1 MKTKVSTVALA
12 ALLFAGLP
20 LASTSAYVAVS
31 VGIAPPAI
39 PIYTQ
44 PYCPGPGY
52 IWTPGY
58 WAYGDFGYYWVPG
71 VWVYPP
77 QIGFLWT
84 PGYWGYSG
92 GSYVFNDGYWG
103 PTVGFYGGINYGN
116 GYIGHGYYGGQ
127 WSGGVFRY
135 NTAVSRVD
143 TAVIHNTYV
152 NREVVNQNVGSRAGF
167 NGPGGAK
174 AKPTKQEQ
182 AAAKAERVPAT
193 SEQRA
198 RVDAAKNDPALH
210 AKNNKGK
217 PNAEAVKTFDR
228 NNGRQAAA
236 AGSRGRRSGS
246 KLVLGSTLA
255 LRSSLVLQNTPVLRR
270 LRVKPLRRRNIRSR
284 ASADKTDGSP
294 PVNHRRQNTRARP
307 PKKSPQHRLR
317 SMGNRCRINPR
328 KREAGQAPPVA
339 SSWRPGARRAAR
351 QKEKEEAR
359 GRGVRRRAVT
369 DGIARARTLA
379 RSGDGMQWK
388 GCCFPA
394 GFPFPAFATGRNVAP
409 EMESL
414 IPEFPLRFARRRWEK
429 KETTRRTA

>member
-1 MKTKVSTVALA
+1 M
-12 ALLFAGLP
+12 
-20 LASTSAYVAVS
+20 
-31 VGIAPPAI
+31 GIAPPAI

-58 WAYGDFGYYWVPG
+58 WAWGDFGYYWVPG

-236 AGSRGRRSGS
+236 AGS
-246 KLVLGSTLA
+246 A
-255 LRSSLVLQNTPVLRR
+255 
-270 LRVKPLRRRNIRSR
+270 
-284 ASADKTDGSP
+284 
-294 PVNHRRQNTRARP
+294 
-307 PKKSPQHRLR
+307 
-317 SMGNRCRINPR
+317 
-328 KREAGQAPPVA
+328 AGAQEQ
-339 SSWRPGARRAAR
+339 G
-351 QKEKEEAR
+351 
-359 GRGVRRRAVT
+359 
-369 DGIARARTLA
+369 
-379 RSGDGMQWK
+379 
-388 GCCFPA
+388 
-394 GFPFPAFATGRNVAP
+394 
-409 EMESL
+409 
-414 IPEFPLRFARRRWEK
+414 
-429 KETTRRTA
+429 

>member
-1 MKTKVSTVALA
+1 MKTKVSTIALA

-39 PIYTQ
+39 PIYQQ

-92 GSYVFNDGYWG
+92 GSYGFNDGYWG

-135 NTAVSRVD
+135 NTAVTRVN

-152 NREVVNQNVGSRAGF
+152 NREVVSKNVGSRAGF

-217 PNAEAVKTFDR
+217 PNAEAVKTFDS
-228 NNGRQAAA
+228 NNGRQAADGDA
-236 AGSRGRRSGS
+236 ALGS
-246 KLVLGSTLA
+246 KLVIGTKLA
-255 LRSSLVLQNTPVLRR
+255 LKSKLVLQNRPVLRR
-270 LRVKPLRRRNIRSR
+270 RRAEPPTRRIVRTRRRKPI
-284 ASADKTDGSP
+284 
-294 PVNHRRQNTRARP
+294 
-307 PKKSPQHRLR
+307 
-317 SMGNRCRINPR
+317 
-328 KREAGQAPPVA
+328 
-339 SSWRPGARRAAR
+339 
-351 QKEKEEAR
+351 
-359 GRGVRRRAVT
+359 GVRKKRR
-369 DGIARARTLA
+369 
-379 RSGDGMQWK
+379 
-388 GCCFPA
+388 
-394 GFPFPAFATGRNVAP
+394 
-409 EMESL
+409 
-414 IPEFPLRFARRRWEK
+414 
-429 KETTRRTA
+429 

>member
-1 MKTKVSTVALA
+1 MNAGRVWIEYLAAQLRLYFQLNATLKMKTKVSAVALA

-58 WAYGDFGYYWVPG
+58 WAWDGFGYYWVPG

-116 GYIGHGYYGGQ
+116 GYIGHGYYGGR

-135 NTAVSRVD
+135 NTAVSRVN
-143 TAVIHNTYV
+143 TAVIRDTYV

-198 RVDAAKNDPALH
+198 RVDAAKKDPALQ

-217 PNAEAVKTFDR
+217 PD
-228 NNGRQAAA
+228 AA
-236 AGSRGRRSGS
+236 SG
-246 KLVLGSTLA
+246 
-255 LRSSLVLQNTPVLRR
+255 Q
-270 LRVKPLRRRNIRSR
+270 
-284 ASADKTDGSP
+284 D
-294 PVNHRRQNTRARP
+294 TR
-307 PKKSPQHRLR
+307 PQ
-317 SMGNRCRINPR
+317 
-328 KREAGQAPPVA
+328 Q
-339 SSWRPGARRAAR
+339 RAASGGGDWGSGR
-351 QKEKEEAR
+351 SPEA
-359 GRGVRRRAVT
+359 
-369 DGIARARTLA
+369 
-379 RSGDGMQWK
+379 
-388 GCCFPA
+388 
-394 GFPFPAFATGRNVAP
+394 N
-409 EMESL
+409 
-414 IPEFPLRFARRRWEK
+414 
-429 KETTRRTA
+429 

>member
-1 MKTKVSTVALA
+1 MKTKVSAVALA

-58 WAYGDFGYYWVPG
+58 WAWGDFGYYWVPG

-135 NTAVSRVD
+135 NTAVSRVN
-143 TAVIHNTYV
+143 TAVIRNTYV

-217 PNAEAVKTFDR
+217 PDAEAVKTFDR

-236 AGSRGRRSGS
+236 GTGESGRSARS

-255 LRSSLVLQNTPVLRR
+255 LKSSLMLQNTPVLRR
-270 LRVKPLRRRNIRSR
+270 PRVKPLRRRNIRSQGR
-284 ASADKTDGSP
+284 RP
-294 PVNHRRQNTRARP
+294 LPVNHRRQNTRAQP

-317 SMGNRCRINPR
+317 IMGNRCRITPR
-328 KREAGQAPPVA
+328 KRK
-339 SSWRPGARRAAR
+339 PG
-351 QKEKEEAR
+351 
-359 GRGVRRRAVT
+359 RRRPWRV
-369 DGIARARTLA
+369 
-379 RSGDGMQWK
+379 
-388 GCCFPA
+388 
-394 GFPFPAFATGRNVAP
+394 VAP
-409 EMESL
+409 
-414 IPEFPLRFARRRWEK
+414 RRNAEQPGK
-429 KETTRRTA
+429 KKKKKHGEEGSGGGR

>member
-1 MKTKVSTVALA
+1 MKTKVSAVALA

-236 AGSRGRRSGS
+236 AGSAAGAREQAGARRAQLALKS
-246 KLVLGSTLA
+246 KLVL
-255 LRSSLVLQNTPVLRR
+255 RNTPVLRR

-284 ASADKTDGSP
+284 GRKPIGVRNKTTVAL
-294 PVNHRRQNTRARP
+294 PVNHRRQNTRAQTTQ
-307 PKKSPQHRLR
+307 KSRRSTSAQH
-317 SMGNRCRINPR
+317 GNRSRITPR
-328 KREAGQAPPVA
+328 K
-339 SSWRPGARRAAR
+339 
-351 QKEKEEAR
+351 
-359 GRGVRRRAVT
+359 
-369 DGIARARTLA
+369 
-379 RSGDGMQWK
+379 
-388 GCCFPA
+388 
-394 GFPFPAFATGRNVAP
+394 
-409 EMESL
+409 
-414 IPEFPLRFARRRWEK
+414 
-429 KETTRRTA
+429 

>member
-1 MKTKVSTVALA
+1 MLYRTPEGFRLNTSRRRCVSILTQGYSENENKSFYHRARGAPLRRAPVGFHFCLCRRLGRDCA
-12 ALLFAGLP
+12 ACDPDLHD
-20 LASTSAYVAVS
+20 SRT
-31 VGIAPPAI
+31 
-39 PIYTQ
+39 
-44 PYCPGPGY
+44 CPGPGY

-84 PGYWGYSG
+84 PGYWGYRG
-92 GSYVFNDGYWG
+92 GSYAFNDGYWG

-135 NTAVSRVD
+135 NTAVSRVN

-152 NREVVNQNVGSRAGF
+152 NREVVSKNVGSRAGF

-217 PNAEAVKTFDR
+217 PNAEAVKTFDG
-228 NNGRQAAA
+228 NHGRQAADGGPTG
-236 AGSRGRRSGS
+236 AGKQAGDRNQAGDGNQAGARKQSG
-246 KLVLGSTLA
+246 VA
-255 LRSSLVLQNTPVLRR
+255 NQ
-270 LRVKPLRRRNIRSR
+270 
-284 ASADKTDGSP
+284 ASAEKAKRGTAQPANRSHQAAQADRSPKKTTVASAGHSTQAKQSSQHNKKVAAPQATRHAQTVAHRP
-294 PVNHRRQNTRARP
+294 PVRA
-307 PKKSPQHRLR
+307 K
-317 SMGNRCRINPR
+317 
-328 KREAGQAPPVA
+328 QAPP
-339 SSWRPGARRAAR
+339 AA
-351 QKEKEEAR
+351 
-359 GRGVRRRAVT
+359 GRGA
-369 DGIARARTLA
+369 
-379 RSGDGMQWK
+379 
-388 GCCFPA
+388 PA
-394 GFPFPAFATGRNVAP
+394 NAQQPA
-409 EMESL
+409 
-414 IPEFPLRFARRRWEK
+414 K
-429 KETTRRTA
+429 KKKKKHGEEG

>member
-92 GSYVFNDGYWG
+92 GSYAFNDGYWG

-116 GYIGHGYYGGQ
+116 GYIGQGYYGGR

-135 NTAVSRVD
+135 NTAVSRVN

-174 AKPTKQEQ
+174 AKPTKQQ
-182 AAAKAERVPAT
+182 LAAAKAERIPAT

-217 PNAEAVKTFDR
+217 PNVEAVKTFDR

-236 AGSRGRRSGS
+236 AAAGGAAGAREQAGAES
-246 KLVLGSTLA
+246 KLVPGSMLA
-255 LRSSLVLQNTPVLRR
+255 LRSSLMLQNAPVPRR
-270 LRVKPLRRRNIRSR
+270 LMVKPFRRRNVRSR
-284 ASADKTDGSP
+284 GRKRL

-307 PKKSPQHRLR
+307 PNHRKQSIRARPPKESPQHRLR
-317 SMGNRCRINPR
+317 SIGNRSRINPR
-328 KREAGQAPPVA
+328 KREP
-339 SSWRPGARRAAR
+339 S
-351 QKEKEEAR
+351 
-359 GRGVRRRAVT
+359 RRR
-369 DGIARARTLA
+369 
-379 RSGDGMQWK
+379 
-388 GCCFPA
+388 P
-394 GFPFPAFATGRNVAP
+394 
-409 EMESL
+409 
-414 IPEFPLRFARRRWEK
+414 
-429 KETTRRTA
+429 

>member
-1 MKTKVSTVALA
+1 MKTKVSTIALA

-58 WAYGDFGYYWVPG
+58 WAYSDFGYYWVPG

-84 PGYWGYSG
+84 PGYWGYRG
-92 GSYVFNDGYWG
+92 GSYAFNDGYWG

-135 NTAVSRVD
+135 NTAVSRVN

-152 NREVVNQNVGSRAGF
+152 NREVVSKNVGSRAGF

-217 PNAEAVKTFDR
+217 PNAEAVKTFDG
-228 NNGRQAAA
+228 NHGRQAADGGPTGAGKQAGDRNQAGDGNQAGARKQTGVANQGSAEKAKRGTAQPANRSHQA
-236 AGSRGRRSGS
+236 AQADRSP
-246 KLVLGSTLA
+246 KKTTV
-255 LRSSLVLQNTPVLRR
+255 
-270 LRVKPLRRRNIRSR
+270 
-284 ASADKTDGSP
+284 ASAGHSTQAKQSSQHNKKAAAPQATRHAQPVAHRP
-294 PVNHRRQNTRARP
+294 PVRA
-307 PKKSPQHRLR
+307 K
-317 SMGNRCRINPR
+317 
-328 KREAGQAPPVA
+328 QAPP
-339 SSWRPGARRAAR
+339 AA
-351 QKEKEEAR
+351 
-359 GRGVRRRAVT
+359 GRG
-369 DGIARARTLA
+369 D
-379 RSGDGMQWK
+379 
-388 GCCFPA
+388 PA
-394 GFPFPAFATGRNVAP
+394 NAQQPA
-409 EMESL
+409 
-414 IPEFPLRFARRRWEK
+414 K
-429 KETTRRTA
+429 KKKKKHGEEG

>member
-1 MKTKVSTVALA
+1 MKTKVSSIAVA

-84 PGYWGYSG
+84 PGYWGYRG
-92 GSYVFNDGYWG
+92 GSYVFNNGYWG
-103 PTVGFYGGINYGN
+103 PTVGFYGGINYGF
-116 GYIGHGYYGGQ
+116 GYGGRGYYGGE
-127 WSGGVFRY
+127 WVGNTFRY
-135 NTAVSRVD
+135 NTAVTRVD

-152 NREVVNQNVGSRAGF
+152 NREVVNKNVGSRAGF

-174 AKPTKQEQ
+174 AQPTQQER
-182 AAAKAERVPAT
+182 AAAKAKHSPAT

-198 RVDAAKNDPALH
+198 RVEAARKDPALQ

-217 PNAEAVKTFDR
+217 PDAQAIEALDR

-236 AGSRGRRSGS
+236 EAERSGGAQ
-246 KLVLGSTLA
+246 KEAGDRNRA
-255 LRSSLVLQNTPVLRR
+255 GAQNQAGVA
-270 LRVKPLRRRNIRSR
+270 KQ
-284 ASADKTDGSP
+284 ASAEKAKGGTTQSANRSHQTAQADRSPKKTTVARAGQSSQTKRTSPTNKKVAAPQATRHAQTVSHRP
-294 PVNHRRQNTRARP
+294 PVKAKQGP
-307 PKKSPQHRLR
+307 PT
-317 SMGNRCRINPR
+317 
-328 KREAGQAPPVA
+328 A
-339 SSWRPGARRAAR
+339 
-351 QKEKEEAR
+351 
-359 GRGVRRRAVT
+359 GRGAPVNT
-369 DGIARARTLA
+369 EQPNKKKKKKHGEE
-379 RSGDGMQWK
+379 GPG
-388 GCCFPA
+388 G
-394 GFPFPAFATGRNVAP
+394 GR
-409 EMESL
+409 
-414 IPEFPLRFARRRWEK
+414 
-429 KETTRRTA
+429 

>member
-1 MKTKVSTVALA
+1 MKTKVSTIALA

-84 PGYWGYSG
+84 PSYWGYRG

-135 NTAVSRVD
+135 NTAVSRVN
-143 TAVIHNTYV
+143 TAVIHNTYA

-228 NNGRQAAA
+228 NNGRQTADEGPTG
-236 AGSRGRRSGS
+236 AGKQAGD
-246 KLVLGSTLA
+246 
-255 LRSSLVLQNTPVLRR
+255 
-270 LRVKPLRRRNIRSR
+270 RNQAGDGNQAGARKQTGVANQ
-284 ASADKTDGSP
+284 ASAEKAKRGTAQSANRSHQAAQADRSPKKTTVASAGHSTQAKQSSHHNKKVAAPQATRHAQPVAHRP
-294 PVNHRRQNTRARP
+294 PVRA
-307 PKKSPQHRLR
+307 K
-317 SMGNRCRINPR
+317 
-328 KREAGQAPPVA
+328 QAPP
-339 SSWRPGARRAAR
+339 AA
-351 QKEKEEAR
+351 
-359 GRGVRRRAVT
+359 GRGA
-369 DGIARARTLA
+369 
-379 RSGDGMQWK
+379 
-388 GCCFPA
+388 PA
-394 GFPFPAFATGRNVAP
+394 NAQQPA
-409 EMESL
+409 
-414 IPEFPLRFARRRWEK
+414 K
-429 KETTRRTA
+429 KKKKKHGEEG